1 MSILYLVAPGNISK
15 AFTGIQLA
23 ATPERVSQ
31 DFVKT
36 VLKIPGSS
44 GDQMTSFLRR
54 LGFAAPDGSPTE
66 IYRQFRNT
74 ETSGRAMATAI
85 KQTYSSLEARNE
97 FYYLLTDDKL
107 RSLILEATGEAA
119 DSRNVG
125 LMLQTLRNLILLANF
140 TTDPKS
146 AHDQVVSKNVDNSG
160 GRQTPDDTKEN
171 IASMPNNQVRMNLGY
186 TINLNLPATTDI
198 EVFNAIFK
206 SLKEHL
212 LNE

>member
-1 MSILYLVAPGNISK
+1 M
-15 AFTGIQLA
+15 A
-23 ATPERVSQ
+23 ATPERISQ

-36 VLKIPGSS
+36 VLKIPGGS

-54 LGFAAPDGSPTE
+54 LGFAASDGTPTE

-74 ETSGRAMATAI
+74 ETSGRAMANAI

-97 FYYLLTDDKL
+97 FYYLLPDEKL
-107 RSLILEATGEAA
+107 RSLISEATGEAA
-119 DSRNVG
+119 DSRTVS
-125 LMLQTLRNLILLANF
+125 LMLQALRNLISLADFKTESKPSYDQITSKALEN
-140 TTDPKS
+140 S
-146 AHDQVVSKNVDNSG
+146 AVTQAA
-160 GRQTPDDTKEN
+160 GRATEN
-171 IASMPNNQVRMNLGY
+171 IGSMPNNQVRMNVGY

-212 LNE
+212 LDE